1 MLFHIELEKQKLA
14 RGNVRASASGAFRP
28 AFRRKPATGSFSGR
42 CEPLKPAPEMT
53 ALAVNNAKRYSRIM
67 ENAGSSL
74 LDSSTFSFAAY
85 FWSTLQVKPMLS
97 TGGSC
102 LKVRSSLFAR
112 RGPGGEVSWRR
123 ARGLGAPGKAAS
135 GRLSAESGPEGP
147 GSRRP
152 RTSPRANFCLYV
164 RN

>member
-1 MLFHIELEKQKLA
+1 
-14 RGNVRASASGAFRP
+14 
-28 AFRRKPATGSFSGR
+28 
-42 CEPLKPAPEMT
+42 MT
-53 ALAVNNAKRYSRIM
+53 ALAVNNAKRYSRNM

-97 TGGSC
+97 TGRSC

-123 ARGLGAPGKAAS
+123 ARGLGEPGKAAC

-152 RTSPRANFCLYV
+152 RTSPRANFCFPMPV
-164 RN
+164 FSSHFFRAPFTSSRSPASVSPSRIRRAATTRRSASFSVQVTRISH